1 MELPDVII
9 RIAETGGCPL
19 YQKGDDIRLS
29 GYALSFPHGR
39 ATCIVLVMDVAEAFS
54 EWETGRECGMSPPPM
69 GGFHCSGCDGR
80 IRVEY
85 GPEGAAEAD
94 PGGEAVRRA
103 GPVAALLKDFS
114 IFESLEARHID
125 DIVPYL
131 KVKKYQKGERIISRG
146 DPGRHLYIIL
156 AGKVEVLSGD
166 DLHMAFLEKGD
177 VFGEMSLLSGDPVG
191 ATVGAVEPTPI
202 LYLHSRDFR
211 QVLNQHPPLQM
222 YFARLLAKRLAR
234 SNKERADEFASGM
247 AGQLSEMPPAELFQA
262 LNVNQ
267 KTGLLGLSLTKGPA
281 EVVFREGELVG
292 ARFDDQGDKEAFY
305 HILMQKEGRFKFSP
319 HIPDEYADA
328 PELGNFMW
336 LLMEGAR
343 MQDEADAAESA

>member
-1 MELPDVII
+1 MDLPDVII
-9 RIAETGGCPL
+9 RVAETGGCPL

-29 GYALSFPHGR
+29 GYTLTFPHGS
-39 ATCIVLVMDVAEAFS
+39 AACIILVLDVAEALS
-54 EWETGRECGMSPPPM
+54 EWETGRECGMSLPPR

-85 GPEGAAEAD
+85 GPADATEAD
-94 PGGEAVRRA
+94 PGGKAVRRA
-103 GPVAALLKDFS
+103 GSIAALLKDFS

-146 DPGRHLYIIL
+146 DPGEHLYIIL
-156 AGKVEVLSGD
+156 AGKVEVLSD
-166 DLHMAFLEKGD
+166 EDLHMAFLEKGD

-202 LYLHSRDFR
+202 LYLNSRDFR
-211 QVLNQHPPLQM
+211 QVLNRHPSLQM
-222 YFARLLAKRLAR
+222 YFARLLARRLAR
-234 SNKERADEFASGM
+234 TNKERADEFASGM

-267 KTGLLGLSLTKGPA
+267 KTGLLELNLPRGPA

-292 ARFDDQGDKEAFY
+292 ARFNDKGDKDAFY
-305 HILMQKEGRFKFSP
+305 EILMQKEGRFKFS
-319 HIPDEYADA
+319 HGIPDKYADA

-343 MQDEADAAESA
+343 MQDEDEAAENA